1 MVNVG
6 KFLMNLPAGFLM
18 LLDAESAAA
27 PWWNY
32 PGWEAWKFFNLL
44 VFMGVL
50 FYFLRRPLSESL
62 VARREAIRRELT
74 RAQEERAA
82 ALAKLEEV
90 GARLARL
97 DSEVESIRAQ
107 AQREALEERERI
119 SRATEE
125 EMRKLRE
132 HAQREIESA
141 GKVARQE
148 LRRYAAEQ
156 SVRLAEEFIR
166 RDMKTE
172 DDARL
177 MGDYVESLGGNGR

>member
-1 MVNVG
+1 MTS
-6 KFLMNLPAGFLM
+6 PAGFLM
-18 LLDAESAAA
+18 LLDIESATT

-44 VFMGVL
+44 VFMGLL

-62 VARREAIRRELT
+62 VARREAIRRELA
-74 RAQEERAA
+74 RAQEERTA

-90 GARLARL
+90 GARLAHL
-97 DSEVESIRAQ
+97 DSELEAIRAQ
-107 AQREALEERERI
+107 AQKEAAEERERI
-119 SRATEE
+119 ARSTEE

-132 HAQREIESA
+132 HAQREIEGA
-141 GKVARQE
+141 GKAARQE

-156 SVRLAEEFIR
+156 SVRLAEELIR
-166 RDMKTE
+166 RDIRSE

-177 MGDYVESLGGNGR
+177 MGDYVEGLGGAGR